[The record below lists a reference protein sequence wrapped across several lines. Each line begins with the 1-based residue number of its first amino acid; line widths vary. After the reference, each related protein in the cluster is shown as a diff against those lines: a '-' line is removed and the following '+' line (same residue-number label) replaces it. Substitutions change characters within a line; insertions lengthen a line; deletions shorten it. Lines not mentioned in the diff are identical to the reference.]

1 MIANNRQEVRLKKAH
16 IALMKHP
23 ETALYSGVMLMGK
36 SEVSDEMFTA
46 YTDGV
51 NKRYSKPFLETI
63 SSESKLRGLV
73 LHENLHVALKQIPR
87 GKDMFKEDSK
97 IANMAADFV
106 VNDIIANIKGTVSG
120 GNESIVTLPEGA
132 LYDPFF
138 HNWNMRE
145 IYNYIRKENPQR
157 QKQSGGSSD
166 ESNSPSESGT
176 QGSGGDNKI
185 KANGKDYDMGGSGF
199 DEHDWES
206 YIEGLSDE
214 ERKDLGD
221 KIDRALREGGM
232 LAGRMGGK
240 MPRAI
245 GELLEPKID
254 WREALRDFVASSMK
268 GKDEFTW
275 RRMNKRHMAND
286 IYMPSMENETIGEV
300 IVAIDTSG
308 SIGGKELTEFATELA
323 SICDLVSPD
332 VVRIIWWD
340 ADVHGEQVFKP
351 DQYQN
356 IASLLKP
363 LGGGGTEV
371 SCVSKYIN
379 EKKLSAEAV
388 IVFTDG
394 YVENNIEWNI
404 TPPTLW
410 MITQNR
416 SLDVPVG
423 KKVMFGDN

>member
-308 SIGGKELTEFATELA
+308 SIGNRELTEFATELA

-423 KKVMFGDN
+423 KKVMFGEQ